1 MKSDS
6 LRKNPKWINWMVCT
20 GFMVLSPIHSMATNS
35 VSEIQV
41 SQQQQVIK
49 GIVVDEAGEG
59 IIGANVMVEGTKM
72 GTITDFDGRFSLS
85 IPKGSKIKVS
95 FIGYKDQ
102 IVSRFSAGKEL
113 RIVMEDDSQLLSE
126 VEVVAYGSQKK
137 VSVTGAI
144 SSMKGED
151 LLKTPAA
158 SLSNILS
165 GQVTGISSVQY
176 SGEPGADA
184 ADLYVRGIATWN
196 NAAPLI
202 QVDGVE
208 RDFSQIDPNEVESI
222 TVLKDASATAVFGVR
237 GANGV
242 ILITTKRGSEGKA
255 KISFS
260 TSAGVNLMTKQLK
273 FANSYQYAS

>member
-196 NAAPLI
+196 NA
-202 QVDGVE
+202 
-208 RDFSQIDPNEVESI
+208 SI
-222 TVLKDASATAVFGVR
+222 RTR
-237 GANGV
+237 
-242 ILITTKRGSEGKA
+242 
-255 KISFS
+255 
-260 TSAGVNLMTKQLK
+260 
-273 FANSYQYAS
+273 

>member
-126 VEVVAYGSQKK
+126 VEVVAYGSQKE
-137 VSVTGAI
+137 SVGYRSHFIYERRRFVENTCF
-144 SSMKGED
+144 
-151 LLKTPAA
+151 A

-165 GQVTGISSVQY
+165 GQSYRYFFCT
-176 SGEPGADA
+176 
-184 ADLYVRGIATWN
+184 
-196 NAAPLI
+196 
-202 QVDGVE
+202 
-208 RDFSQIDPNEVESI
+208 
-222 TVLKDASATAVFGVR
+222 
-237 GANGV
+237 
-242 ILITTKRGSEGKA
+242 ILRRAGSRC
-255 KISFS
+255 
-260 TSAGVNLMTKQLK
+260 
-273 FANSYQYAS
+273 

>member
-176 SGEPGADA
+176 SGEP
-184 ADLYVRGIATWN
+184 
-196 NAAPLI
+196 
-202 QVDGVE
+202 
-208 RDFSQIDPNEVESI
+208 
-222 TVLKDASATAVFGVR
+222 
-237 GANGV
+237 
-242 ILITTKRGSEGKA
+242 
-255 KISFS
+255 
-260 TSAGVNLMTKQLK
+260 
-273 FANSYQYAS
+273 